1 MLPAHAGMVPGSP
14 PAPSARSRAPRARG
28 DGPYFPTGTAPPPA
42 SARALAASALRLP
55 YQFTFPKEL
64 DRAITELETDL
75 VLAWQ
80 TKDAHW
86 IAEELILF
94 LDEDDRAELTGFRLH
109 YTPTDG
115 LEVHR
120 AD

>member
-1 MLPAHAGMVPGSP
+1 
-14 PAPSARSRAPRARG
+14 
-28 DGPYFPTGTAPPPA
+28 
-42 SARALAASALRLP
+42 
-55 YQFTFPKEL
+55 
-64 DRAITELETDL
+64 ETDL

-86 IAEELILF
+86 IAEELVLF
-94 LDEDDRAELTGFRLH
+94 LDEDDRAELAGFRLH